1 MVQDKLTAS
10 KCQPLL
16 QRGYQCTLC
25 CPIFPTPWLLKTQI
39 QHSSQQGYSF
49 KEYYCKPEVLGEQ
62 ELKAQEAS
70 APGLSVQPKQPRGCH
85 GRALLHHSCTMN
97 CFRSSQLLLACCFC
111 LHNTSAI
118 L

>member
-1 MVQDKLTAS
+1 ASSRASIMVQDKLTAS

-70 APGLSVQPKQPRGCH
+70 APGL
-85 GRALLHHSCTMN
+85 
-97 CFRSSQLLLACCFC
+97 
-111 LHNTSAI
+111 
-118 L
+118 